1 MSLPWAID
9 STIRWDRLLVR
20 SILWLS
26 LEALFGALG
35 IDTLVDYSEFLT
47 DTKRNEITQV
57 STTAIV
63 TTKKLWVNLLLV

>member
-1 MSLPWAID
+1 M
-9 STIRWDRLLVR
+9 TIRWDRLLVR

-47 DTKRNEITQV
+47 DTKRNEISQV
-57 STTAIV
+57 STTAVV